1 MRKSRTHSAR
11 ARGKKSAG
19 KRGRRKRDAR
29 IPMIALCA
37 LGAGILAAGYGL
49 THQRAPEASA
59 NAQAPG
65 IAAPKNA
72 GTAQSSTPITGQAA
86 RKEDRLVTGSVPKQ
100 DEIASPKTDAKT
112 APQVAKKKP
121 GTTTAKV
128 ETPKS
133 FFDIFRPDTQPKR

>member
-1 MRKSRTHSAR
+1 
-11 ARGKKSAG
+11 
-19 KRGRRKRDAR
+19 
-29 IPMIALCA
+29 MIALCA

-49 THQRAPEASA
+49 THQRAPEASVSA
-59 NAQAPG
+59 NTQAPG

-86 RKEDRLVTGSVPKQ
+86 RKEDRLVTGSVPTQ
-100 DEIASPKTDAKT
+100 EAIAPPKTDAKT
-112 APQVAKKKP
+112 ASQVAKKKP